1 MLCRYAAWSWQ
12 MISRTAR
19 VIGWAVAYLFMALAF
34 IGLVMPACTVLALC
48 TLIQDIFGGLGSVA
62 DRHL

>member
-1 MLCRYAAWSWQ
+1 